1 MWPAA
6 STSDGGRTFR
16 TADTGGLPTRVSDLI
31 RVGKTLYAA
40 TTRYVPN
47 GIPRGGRGVLRSTDN
62 GRTWVNISTGL
73 QNLDTTKLAA
83 SPDGAYLYVATISGG
98 VHRLK
103 LRR

>member
-1 MWPAA
+1 M
-6 STSDGGRTFR
+6 
-16 TADTGGLPTRVSDLI
+16 
-31 RVGKTLYAA
+31 
-40 TTRYVPN
+40 
-47 GIPRGGRGVLRSTDN
+47 LRSTDN

-83 SPDGAYLYVATISGG
+83 SPDGAYLYVGAVSGG